1 MKIKQFLFLVVVSS
15 GLFSCSREFENK
27 TTEYVY
33 NTKGFFNSN
42 DDDGDPVYNLFT
54 LSQVTDDW
62 DGDGDEY
69 FKPDNK
75 NEKIIKVDL
84 SGRVSS
90 SLSGKDLGGIN
101 SAMIILY
108 DHSTKK
114 AYRGL
119 SSLTKMK
126 PTFQGGFNTSESGYV
141 VYRVPRETKI
151 NDLYI
156 GIDDE
161 EVDLSNLKEEINK
174 ELDWSKKDVND
185 LLPLKPFEVPAE
197 KKVNVNIVKNI
208 DNWRGKRTYTF
219 KDFTNYVND
228 DFVKK
233 HIKEE
238 SEAYGLQNSDVF
250 FKLDID
256 LEVSEDMEYM
266 ETIYLVTEYGY
277 SSPIEKSVPKE
288 IKAGERI
295 SLSLYY
301 AMPPYKIRGIEIDGE
316 LIELK

>member
-1 MKIKQFLFLVVVSS
+1 MKIKQLLFLVAVSS

-27 TTEYVY
+27 TTDYLY

-42 DDDGDPVYNLFT
+42 DDDGNPVYNMFT
-54 LSQVTDDW
+54 LRHVTEDW
-62 DGDGDEY
+62 DGEGDEY
-69 FKPDNK
+69 FTPDSK
-75 NEKIIKVDL
+75 DEKIIKVDL
-84 SGRVSS
+84 YGIVSS

-108 DHSTKK
+108 DASTKK

-119 SSLTKMK
+119 SSLKKMK

-141 VYRVPRETKI
+141 VYRVPKETSL
-151 NDLYI
+151 NNLYI

-161 EVDLSNLKEEINK
+161 DIDLSDLKAEINK

-197 KKVNVNIVKNI
+197 KKVSLNTVRAV
-208 DNWRGKRTYTF
+208 DNWRGKRTYTL
-219 KDFTNYVND
+219 KNFTSYVND
-228 DFVKK
+228 DFVKE

-238 SEAYGLQNSDVF
+238 SEAYGLENTDVF
-250 FKLDID
+250 FKLEMD
-256 LEVSEDMEYM
+256 LESSEDLEYM
-266 ETIYLVTEYGY
+266 ETIYLVTEYGH
-277 SSPIEKSVPKE
+277 SFPIEKSVPKT
-288 IKAGERI
+288 IKAGEKT

-301 AMPPYKIRGIEIDGE
+301 AIPPYKIRGVEIDGE
-316 LIELK
+316 LVELK

>member
-1 MKIKQFLFLVVVSS
+1 MKIKQFLFLAVVSS

-42 DDDGDPVYNLFT
+42 DEDGDPVYNLFT

-62 DGDGDEY
+62 DGEGDEY

-108 DHSTKK
+108 DASTKK

-126 PTFQGGFNTSESGYV
+126 PTFQGGFSTSESGYV

-197 KKVNVNIVKNI
+197 KKVSINTVKII

-228 DFVKK
+228 DFVKE

-256 LEVSEDMEYM
+256 LEASEDMEYM

-277 SSPIEKSVPKE
+277 SFPIEKSVPKE
-288 IKAGERI
+288 IKAGEKT

-301 AMPPYKIRGIEIDGE
+301 ATPPYKIRGIEIDGE